1 MAAPAPAPS
10 PSPDAQAE
18 AIFARTRA
26 AFVARTYPSELA
38 YGVRITGTQ
47 GTTTTVRTYR
57 TFERWP
63 AGHVVARTISDEET
77 ANPVKAKGTNVDFF
91 FIGATGDGDAMKDV
105 VGTPRLA
112 VTYAFGL
119 APAPEDAP
127 LPGDVATPVPGAP
140 REIGTVTAV
149 KRNYDV
155 RLAGETT
162 VNGVKCWDLKLR
174 PLGNPGTYRVRE
186 LYVDEANDQT
196 VRLRT
201 DGNFT
206 LKATGAGL
214 WTVDYALVAGS
225 WYLSDESSDGPV
237 SGDAGT
243 YDKVDVRFVDVHAD
257 PRENLDF
264 GLAGSDDVPLLVEP

>member
-1 MAAPAPAPS
+1 
-10 PSPDAQAE
+10 
-18 AIFARTRA
+18 
-26 AFVARTYPSELA
+26 
-38 YGVRITGTQ
+38 
-47 GTTTTVRTYR
+47 
-57 TFERWP
+57 
-63 AGHVVARTISDEET
+63 
-77 ANPVKAKGTNVDFF
+77 
-91 FIGATGDGDAMKDV
+91 
-105 VGTPRLA
+105 
-112 VTYAFGL
+112 L
-119 APAPEDAP
+119 APTPDDAP
-127 LPGDVATPVPGAP
+127 LPGDVPTPAPNAP

-155 RLAGETT
+155 RLAGEAT
-162 VNGVKCWDLKLR
+162 VDGVACWDLKLR

-214 WTVDYALVAGS
+214 WTVDYALVDGS
-225 WYLSDESSDGPV
+225 WYLSDESSDGAV

-264 GLAGSDDVPLLVEP
+264 GLAGSEDVPLLVEP